1 MTRRRGI
8 QAGQGFFFRCGQ
20 PVPLV
25 SESGGNCNAGH
36 YMRAEDLLQIA
47 LNGMLLVLL
56 SDVAP
61 ERVRWLW
68 QGRIPLGKLSVI
80 EGDPGLGKSTVTL
93 DIAAR
98 VTRGA
103 LMPDE
108 TASDVSGPGGVVLL
122 SAEDGLAD
130 TIRPRLDA
138 AGADPVRV
146 AALLSV
152 REPGYS
158 DRPPTIADLETI
170 GDAIDHVRARLVV
183 IDPLMAYLPSEINGN
198 SDQDVRSVLMGLA
211 ALAEDRDVAIVLV
224 RHLNKREG
232 GNHVYRGGG
241 SIGIIGA
248 ARAGLVVARDPA
260 DAQRRVLA
268 VGKGN
273 LAADLPSLAYT
284 MESSGL
290 GVRVRWEG
298 ESPLTAEEL
307 LDDGGRQ
314 QGGSATDG
322 AFVWLLKALGE
333 GERPARD
340 VEAEARAQGFTA
352 KALRR
357 ARERLGV
364 QARREGGRQGYW
376 LWNLPEE
383 HSPQLTLLPAED
395 APEVKDAPVPL
406 RGIFDRRSDSGGD
419 VTGADQEGEGSDSKD
434 APPAASGASGAP
446 GASLNGADPDG
457 PEGASC

>member
-1 MTRRRGI
+1 MKRRGI
-8 QAGQGFFFRCGQ
+8 KAGQAYVCRCGQ
-20 PVPLV
+20 PIHSV
-25 SESGGNCNAGH
+25 SESGGNCKAGH

-56 SDVAP
+56 SDVVP

-103 LMPDE
+103 LMPDDSP
-108 TASDVSGPGGVVLL
+108 SDVQGAGGVVLL
-122 SAEDGLAD
+122 SAEDGLSD

-138 AGADPVRV
+138 AGADPARV

-152 REPGYS
+152 RDPGYP
-158 DRPPTIADLETI
+158 DRPPTIADVETI
-170 GDAIDHVRARLVV
+170 GDAIDHVSARLVV
-183 IDPLMAYLPSEINGN
+183 IDPLMAYLPSAINGN
-198 SDQDVRSVLMGLA
+198 NDQDVRSVLMALA

-248 ARAGLVVARDPA
+248 ARAGLLVAPDPA
-260 DAQRRVLA
+260 TPDRRILA

-273 LAADLPSLAYT
+273 LAARPPALAYT
-284 MESSGL
+284 LEEAGPS
-290 GVRVRWEG
+290 VRIRWEG
-298 ESPLTAEEL
+298 DSPLTAEEL

-314 QGGSATDG
+314 GGSQTDG
-322 AFVWLLKALGE
+322 AFVWLLKRLGD

-340 VEAEARAQGFTA
+340 VEDEARAQGFTA

-364 QARREGGRQGYW
+364 VARKDGVAKRW
-376 LWNLPEE
+376 LWSLPDE
-383 HSPQLTLLPAED
+383 HSPQLALLPDENGPEEQG
-395 APEVKDAPVPL
+395 APSRTRGILLPL
-406 RGIFDRRSDSGGD
+406 RPSGASEAA
-419 VTGADQEGEGSDSKD
+419 ADQEGE
-434 APPAASGASGAP
+434 PAAEQGAP
-446 GASLNGADPDG
+446 AAENGENGAEGRLALNGQER
-457 PEGASC
+457 EGEGSPC